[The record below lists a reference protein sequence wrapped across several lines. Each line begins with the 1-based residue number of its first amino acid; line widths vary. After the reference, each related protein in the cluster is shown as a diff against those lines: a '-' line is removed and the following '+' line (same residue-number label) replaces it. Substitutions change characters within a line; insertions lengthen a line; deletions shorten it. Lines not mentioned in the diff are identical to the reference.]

1 MELTIQSLTKQYG
14 SKLAVDRFS
23 ASFTEGIYGL
33 LGANGSGKTTLMR
46 MICAILR
53 PTSGEVL
60 LDGVNITAL
69 DEGYR
74 ELLGYLP
81 QNFGYYPDFTAWD
94 FMLYLSS
101 LKGLPKLTAE
111 ERCGELLERVGL
123 FDVRN
128 KKIKTYSGG
137 IRQRLGVAQ
146 SLINDPKILILDEPT
161 AGLDPKER
169 AKFRNI
175 ISDHSTGKIVL
186 LSTHI
191 VSDVEYIA
199 DKIMIMKHGQL
210 SQQDSVDHICNSIKG
225 FVWDCEIAPG
235 EAESYGNRFV
245 VSNLKHN
252 GDKVELRIVSEQ
264 RPCENAVNV
273 SPNLEDLYLYHFKE
287 EA

>member
-23 ASFTEGIYGL
+23 TNLSEGIYGL

-46 MICAILR
+46 MMCDLLR

-60 LDGVNITAL
+60 LDGININDL
-69 DEGYR
+69 DESYR

-111 ERCGELLERVGL
+111 ERCGELLEKVGL
-123 FDVRN
+123 YDIRK

-137 IRQRLGVAQ
+137 MRQRLGIAQ

-175 ISDHSTGKIVL
+175 ISDHSTGKIIL

-210 SQQDSVDHICNSIKG
+210 SQQNSLEHICDSING
-225 FVWDCEIAPG
+225 FVWYCEVMPN

-252 GDKVELRIVSEQ
+252 GDMVELRIVSEQ
-264 RPCENAVNV
+264 QPCENAVNV

>member
-14 SKLAVDRFS
+14 SKLAVDHFS
-23 ASFTEGIYGL
+23 ANLSEGIYGL

-46 MICAILR
+46 IMCDLLR

-60 LDGVNITAL
+60 LDGVNIRDL
-69 DEGYR
+69 GEGYR
-74 ELLGYLP
+74 ERLGYLP

-94 FMLYLSS
+94 FMMYLSS
-101 LKGLPKLTAE
+101 LKGLPKIIAE
-111 ERCGELLERVGL
+111 ERCRELLEKAGL
-123 FDVRN
+123 YDVRK

-137 IRQRLGVAQ
+137 MRQRLGIAQ

-210 SQQDSVDHICNSIKG
+210 FQQDSTEHICDSING
-225 FVWDCEIAPG
+225 LVWYCEVIPD
-235 EAESYGNRFV
+235 EVESYGNRFV

-264 RPCENAVNV
+264 RPCDNAINV
-273 SPNLEDLYLYHFKE
+273 PPNLEDLYLYNFKE